1 MKINDPVRCPQHY
14 TWLPGIE
21 CKEIVRHFSFNL
33 GSAIKY
39 IWRAGRKGDK
49 EGTKR
54 TKENKIKDLEKAI
67 ESIHNEIR
75 FEKEKL

>member
-1 MKINDPVRCPQHY
+1 MSDPIHHPSHY

-21 CKEIVRHFSFNL
+21 CKEVVRHFNFNL

-39 IWRAGRKGDK
+39 IWRAER
-49 EGTKR
+49 
-54 TKENKIKDLEKAI
+54 KENKIQDLEKAT
-67 ESIHNEIR
+67 ESIQNEIR